1 MKGITGHRVHDAYAS
16 MGARPASVRAKPEHA
31 TSSAER
37 TAPEAASVTISDG
50 ARKLFAD
57 RIPSDS
63 ARIDELKQK
72 VSAGPEAFNA
82 DLIAERMLVELRG

>member
-16 MGARPASVRAKPEHA
+16 MGARPAGVRAKPEQ
-31 TSSAER
+31 SGLGSER
-37 TAPEAASVTISDG
+37 TSPEAASVTISDG
-50 ARKLFAD
+50 ARKLFAG
-57 RIPSDS
+57 RGTSD
-63 ARIDELKQK
+63 AVRIDELKQK